1 MMSLDH
7 TMNLLGLRDTWV
19 SRSDLNIGGSRDNL
33 AWVEILKYAV
43 KVSLT
48 SRRCGCHRLREHD
61 RLAVEGILGKNTH
74 QVRCGEP
81 YSTFGTPQASD
92 HLSRPDS
99 TRANRAS
106 QGRTNEQ
113 SHVATANHPR
123 ARMDDGIPQN
133 KRCAAQRLQRARVK
147 HNQRCRIADGCS
159 RHAGEKYDK
168 PKRRDKG
175 LQAATA
181 LDRRWG
187 RLCQTH

>member
-1 MMSLDH
+1 MSLDH
-7 TMNLLGLRDTWV
+7 TMNILGLRDTWA

-33 AWVEILKYAV
+33 AWVEILKYFYAV

-113 SHVATANHPR
+113 SHVATANHQSAHGR
-123 ARMDDGIPQN
+123 WDTA
-133 KRCAAQRLQRARVK
+133 
-147 HNQRCRIADGCS
+147 
-159 RHAGEKYDK
+159 E
-168 PKRRDKG
+168 
-175 LQAATA
+175 QAMCCATA
-181 LDRRWG
+181 AAGAREAQSKMQNRRWLQLT
-187 RLCQTH
+187 RW